1 MEQSAEAQRRAL
13 AWGEQAAKSEG
24 AVRSE
29 LEAIKV
35 PCRVQMGGKPWKTWL
50 LILCLGL
57 LIDVRVMCIVEPESI
72 SEVYLVSGLVAGF
85 HVCKID
91 LTWVSR

>member
-35 PCRVQMGGKPWKTWL
+35 PRRAERTVEMLHGKRWKTCNEHTVL
-50 LILCLGL
+50 
-57 LIDVRVMCIVEPESI
+57 RV
-72 SEVYLVSGLVAGF
+72 A
-85 HVCKID
+85 D
-91 LTWVSR
+91 